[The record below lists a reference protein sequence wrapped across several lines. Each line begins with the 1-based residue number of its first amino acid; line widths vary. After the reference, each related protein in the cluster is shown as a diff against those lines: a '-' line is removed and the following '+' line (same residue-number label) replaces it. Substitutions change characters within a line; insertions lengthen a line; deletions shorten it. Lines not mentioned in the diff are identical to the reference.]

1 MVANIKIRKKTG
13 QLKCT
18 NFVTPEKLGEVN
30 GQMMTERQ
38 IIQRIIQECVTTKSK
53 TEVPYA
59 TTQRPKN
66 NQQEPLLQLKHDIT
80 NYNGLKNHLHKCN

>member
-18 NFVTPEKLGEVN
+18 NFVTPEKLREVN

-66 NQQEPLLQLKHDIT
+66 NQQEPLLQLKQR
-80 NYNGLKNHLHKCN
+80 YNQLQRIKESFAKM

>member
-18 NFVTPEKLGEVN
+18 NFVTPEKLREVN
-30 GQMMTERQ
+30 GQMMTERK

-66 NQQEPLLQLKHDIT
+66 NQQEPLLQLKQR
-80 NYNGLKNHLHKCN
+80 YNQLQRIKESFA

>member
-66 NQQEPLLQLKHDIT
+66 NQQEPLLQLKQR
-80 NYNGLKNHLHKCN
+80 YNQLQRIKESFA

>member
-18 NFVTPEKLGEVN
+18 NFVTPEKLREVN
-30 GQMMTERQ
+30 GQMMTERK
-38 IIQRIIQECVTTKSK
+38 IIQRIIQEYVTTKSK

-66 NQQEPLLQLKHDIT
+66 NQQEPLLQLKQR
-80 NYNGLKNHLHKCN
+80 YNQLQRIKESFA